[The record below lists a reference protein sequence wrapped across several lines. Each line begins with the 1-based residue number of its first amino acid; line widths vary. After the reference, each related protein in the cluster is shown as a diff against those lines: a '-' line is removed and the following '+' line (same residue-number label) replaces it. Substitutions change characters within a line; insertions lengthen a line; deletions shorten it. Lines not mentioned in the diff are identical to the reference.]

1 MVHINRTHLCLGALF
16 FLVCILSGCDKLGI
30 PRPRQKK
37 EVIQIKIDG
46 VPSKG
51 KEPML
56 MIDDQLEPLTKP
68 TYQLIKRDLYDC
80 QGMVAPWLQN
90 LLVAELN
97 FLAEKSNLKLIEK
110 PVCLLNVD
118 KDESP
123 KNGRFSVH
131 FYKDSEELKAC
142 VFHQHCESARNVSLV
157 LKNQLVFRSYFLSD
171 FKREKFYQ
179 HCVTPES
186 NWIANTTCYTVEN

>member
-1 MVHINRTHLCLGALF
+1 MSQASKRTLTFVALL
-16 FLVCILSGCDKLGI
+16 LVMGILSGCDKLSI
-30 PRPRQKK
+30 PWPWQKK

-46 VPSKG
+46 VPSTG

-68 TYQLIKRDLYDC
+68 TYELIKRDLYDC
-80 QGMVAPWLQN
+80 KGMVAPWLQN

>member
-30 PRPRQKK
+30 PWPWQKK

-157 LKNQLVFRSYFLSD
+157 FKNQLVFRSYFLSD

>member
-1 MVHINRTHLCLGALF
+1 MNQASKKTLTFGALL
-16 FLVCILSGCDKLGI
+16 LVMGILSGCEKLSI
-30 PRPRQKK
+30 PWPWQKK

-46 VPSKG
+46 VPSTG

-56 MIDDQLEPLTKP
+56 MIDDQLEPLSKP
-68 TYQLIKRDLYDC
+68 TYELIKRDLYDC
-80 QGMVAPWLQN
+80 KGMVAPWLQN

-97 FLAEKSNLKLIEK
+97 FLAEKSKLKLIEK

-131 FYKDSEELKAC
+131 FYKDTEELKAC

-179 HCVTPES
+179 HCVTPEG

>member
-1 MVHINRTHLCLGALF
+1 MIHTNRKHLCLGALF
-16 FLVCILSGCDKLGI
+16 FLVCMLSGCDKLGI
-30 PRPRQKK
+30 PLPRQKK

-46 VPSKG
+46 VPSTG

-80 QGMVAPWLQN
+80 QSMVAPWLQN

-97 FLAEKSNLKLIEK
+97 FLAEKSKLRLIEK

-131 FYKDSEELKAC
+131 FYKDTEELKAC

-179 HCVTPES
+179 HCVTPEG
-186 NWIANTTCYTVEN
+186 NWIANTTCYAIEN

>member
-30 PRPRQKK
+30 PWPWQKK

>member
-1 MVHINRTHLCLGALF
+1 
-16 FLVCILSGCDKLGI
+16 LGI
-30 PRPRQKK
+30 PWPWQKK

-46 VPSKG
+46 VPSTG

-97 FLAEKSNLKLIEK
+97 FLAEKSKLKLIEK

-131 FYKDSEELKAC
+131 FYKDAEELKAC

>member
-1 MVHINRTHLCLGALF
+1 MRQIIRNNLAFGAL
-16 FLVCILSGCDKLGI
+16 LVVMGLLSGCDKLGF
-30 PRPRQKK
+30 PLPWQKK

-46 VPSKG
+46 VPSTG

-56 MIDDQLEPLTKP
+56 MIDDQLEPLAKP
-68 TYQLIKRDLYDC
+68 AYKLIKRDLYDC
-80 QGMVAPWLQN
+80 QCMVAPWLQN

-97 FLAEKSNLKLIEK
+97 FLAEKSKLQLLDK
-110 PVCLLNVD
+110 PVCLLNID

-131 FYKDSEELKAC
+131 FYKDAQELDAC
-142 VFHQHCESARNVSLV
+142 VLHQHCASARNVSLV

-179 HCVTPES
+179 HCATPEG

>member
-30 PRPRQKK
+30 PWPWQKK

-142 VFHQHCESARNVSLV
+142 VFHQHCESARNVSLI

-179 HCVTPES
+179 HCVTSEGK
-186 NWIANTTCYTVEN
+186 WIANTTCYTVEN

>member
-1 MVHINRTHLCLGALF
+1 MIHTNRKHLCLGVLF
-16 FLVCILSGCDKLGI
+16 FLACMLSGCDKLDI
-30 PRPRQKK
+30 PLPWQKK

-46 VPSKG
+46 VPSTG

-68 TYQLIKRDLYDC
+68 TYQLIKRDLYEC

-97 FLAEKSNLKLIEK
+97 FLAEKSKLKLIEK